1 MKTILIVLVGLIVCS
16 SAFQVS
22 ENMETCQATLIEIIS
37 GETSSENIISSVP
50 KLLNACGFS
59 HVAEKLNFS
68 WECVEDLSKAKNILQ
83 QISTEDNKAKLA
95 LCIISI

>member
-1 MKTILIVLVGLIVCS
+1 
-16 SAFQVS
+16 
-22 ENMETCQATLIEIIS
+22 METCQATLIEIIS
-37 GETSSENIISSVP
+37 DEKSSKNIITSVP

-68 WECVEDLSKAKNILQ
+68 WECVEDLSQAKSILQ